1 MWYAAD
7 KYVRLLERDIKERG
21 LIETPKKDSRKQS
34 AENPK
39 KKETLGVKRPV
50 KTESEEKSEE
60 ISSPAKKDAAA
71 EDASG
76 TPSRRRSSR
85 VAKNEEIAR
94 QTQENK
100 EKEKVVVQKEEE
112 SEGDN
117 RKKRTPKKAKHSE
130 EMNGQHH
137 EENDENENSPEVKEE
152 EKTPWSAVYLTR
164 FEMDGLYKLMQ
175 KLRTWPLA
183 IKNVPEKV
191 QDPDKILERLEVCV
205 TWASPFIKLSLIR

>member
-21 LIETPKKDSRKQS
+21 LIETLKKDSREES

-60 ISSPAKKDAAA
+60 TSSPAKKDAAG
-71 EDASG
+71 EDAAG
-76 TPSRRRSSR
+76 TPSRRRSRR
-85 VAKNEEIAR
+85 VAKNEAIAR
-94 QTQENK
+94 QAQEIK
-100 EKEKVVVQKEEE
+100 EKEKAVQKEEQ

-117 RKKRTPKKAKHSE
+117 KKKRTPKKAKHSE

-152 EKTPWSAVYLTR
+152 ERTPWSAVYLTR
-164 FEMDGLYKLMQ
+164 FEMDGLYKLME

-183 IKNVPEKV
+183 KKNVPEKV

-205 TWASPFIKLSLIR
+205 T

>member
-21 LIETPKKDSRKQS
+21 LIETLKKDSREKS

-39 KKETLGVKRPV
+39 EKETLGVKKPV

-60 ISSPAKKDAAA
+60 TSSPAKKDAAG
-71 EDASG
+71 EDAAG
-76 TPSRRRSSR
+76 TPSRRRSRR
-85 VAKNEEIAR
+85 VAKNEAIAR
-94 QTQENK
+94 QAQEIK
-100 EKEKVVVQKEEE
+100 EKEKAVQKEEQ

-117 RKKRTPKKAKHSE
+117 RKKRTPKEAKHSE

-137 EENDENENSPEVKEE
+137 EENDENSPEVKEE
-152 EKTPWSAVYLTR
+152 ERTPWSAVYLTR
-164 FEMDGLYKLMQ
+164 FEMDGLYKLME

-183 IKNVPEKV
+183 KKNVPEKV

-205 TWASPFIKLSLIR
+205 T